1 MIICGIEL
9 AASEA
14 RLVLLDGTR
23 AAYSHVAVV
32 PPKIVL
38 ADDENPDEVKAF
50 KEAMYAFLRENHV
63 EQIAIKKR
71 SKRGDFVG
79 GPVSFKLEGLVQLY
93 PECDVVLISAQT
105 ISAAK
110 RNHAPVAPQCINKYQ
125 HTAFETA
132 FAGLE

>member
-1 MIICGIEL
+1 MSKLVEDKEMIICGIEL
-9 AASEA
+9 SASEA

-23 AAYSHVAVV
+23 AAYTHVAVA

-71 SKRGDFVG
+71 NKRGDYSG
-79 GPVSFKLEGLVQLY
+79 GPVSFKMEGLVQLY
-93 PECDVVLISAQT
+93 PECDVVLTSPQT
-105 ISAAK
+105 I
-110 RNHAPVAPQCINKYQ
+110 
-125 HTAFETA
+125 
-132 FAGLE
+132 